1 MFSYTNGNAKIS
13 IFDNGTRHIESDD
26 DVLKLE
32 YPLNIDIRVSTKCS
46 FGLNEKTGKA
56 KCSFCHESALVNG
69 KVCDYQALL
78 SVLEGLP
85 QGIELAIGANFI
97 DSEFIQ
103 FLTDCKSKG
112 WICNVTVNQGH
123 LKSLNF
129 RTNLEWCVK
138 NEVVKGL
145 GISYRPDYKDVIPNI
160 TISPNAVFHVIA
172 GIDKVNEIL
181 RLSSKGVKKIL
192 VLGEKDFG
200 FNIGKVDLTTNIHK
214 EWYHR
219 LPEILSAFEVVSFDN
234 LGIQQLNVKRF
245 IKPSKWAQA
254 YQGEHSMYI
263 NAVDQVYSPSSRSNV
278 KVGWNDISLKDFFVN
293 LEKDGNHE

>member
-1 MFSYTNGNAKIS
+1 MFSYTNGNTRIS

-26 DVLKLE
+26 DVLKLD

-56 KCSFCHESALVNG
+56 TCSFCHESALVNG

-78 SVLEGLP
+78 SALEGLP
-85 QGIELAIGANFI
+85 QGVELAIGANFI
-97 DSEFIQ
+97 DSEFIL
-103 FLTDCKSKG
+103 FLTVCRDKG

-129 RTNLEWCVK
+129 RNNLVWCV
-138 NEVVKGL
+138 NNGIIKGL
-145 GISYRPDYKDVIPNI
+145 GISYRPDYKDVIPSI
-160 TISPNAVFHVIA
+160 AISPNAVFHVIA
-172 GIDKVNEIL
+172 GIDTVNEVL
-181 RLSSKGVKKIL
+181 RLTSKGVKKIL

-200 FNIGKVDLTTNIHK
+200 FNVGKVDLTTKKHK

-219 LPEILSAFEVVSFDN
+219 LPEILSAFDVVSFDN

-254 YQGEHSMYI
+254 
-263 NAVDQVYSPSSRSNV
+263 
-278 KVGWNDISLKDFFVN
+278 
-293 LEKDGNHE
+293 